1 MKTIGITGANGH
13 VGANLVRRLIQE
25 NYIVRVLQY
34 HSHEACEGLPVEI
47 IHGDLN
53 DPDALFSF
61 CKNLDVV
68 IHLAARITI
77 GSNSYESVYKVN
89 VGGTQNLVEAAQKQG
104 VRRMIHFSSIHALE
118 HEPQD
123 QPMDESRLPATGSV
137 LAYEKTK
144 AIADEWVMQQQSDAF
159 NVIVL
164 NPTAIVGPN
173 DFKPSLLGQM
183 LIRLYDGFLPGLIP
197 GGYDWVDV
205 RDVSDA
211 AFQAIEKGK
220 GGERYILSG
229 TWKSVAD
236 YARLAARAGGKEMKK
251 IIFPLWVARLGLPF
265 LQLYSKLTGQH
276 PLYTRQSLAILQ
288 QGNRF
293 ISHEKATK
301 ELGFNPRP
309 LEETLRDTVRW
320 MRENKM
326 IKR

>member
-13 VGANLVRRLIQE
+13 VGGNLVRRLIQE
-25 NYIVRVLQY
+25 NYKVRVLQY
-34 HSHEACEGLPVEI
+34 HGHEAYDGLPVEI
-47 IHGDLN
+47 AEGDLS
-53 DPDALFSF
+53 DPDSLFSF
-61 CKNLDVV
+61 CKSLDVV

-77 GSNSYESVYKVN
+77 GNNSYERIYKVN
-89 VGGTQNLVEAAQKQG
+89 VEGTQNLVEAAKKRG
-104 VRRMIHFSSIHALE
+104 VKRLIHFSSIHALE
-118 HEPQD
+118 HDLPD
-123 QPMDESRLPATGSV
+123 QPMDESRPPATDSV

-144 AIADEWVMQQQSDAF
+144 AIADEWVMQQQSDTF
-159 NVIVL
+159 DVIVL

-205 RDVSDA
+205 RDVSDG
-211 AFQAIEKGK
+211 AFHAIEKGK

-229 TWKSVAD
+229 KWKSVAD
-236 YARLAARAGGKEMKK
+236 YATLAARAGGKGMKK
-251 IIFPLWVARLGLPF
+251 IIFPLWFARLGLPF

-276 PLYTRQSLAILQ
+276 PLYTRQSLTILQ
-288 QGNRF
+288 QGNRY
-293 ISHEKATK
+293 ISHEKAKK

-309 LEETLRDTVRW
+309 LEETLRDTVLW